1 MEDEEAM
8 MDEREVRAAI
18 YQLVEAQLDQDA
30 ARAQLKSFRESNDP
44 PPTPPRE
51 FDSLETFLNFYSRK
65 RDYAETLRGIELEG
79 KVAQRAHEDAGH
91 TLQDILPENT
101 PLRFTY
107 AGGREDLEGLRC
119 VIVNQD
125 MGGQR
130 QVIISSMSRPAES

>member
-1 MEDEEAM
+1 M

-18 YQLVEAQLDQDA
+18 YQLVEAQIDQDT
-30 ARAQLKSFRESNDP
+30 ARAQLESFTRSNDP
-44 PPTPPRE
+44 PRPPSE
-51 FDSLETFLNFYSRK
+51 FDSLEIFLNFYSRK